1 VRGKERELG
10 HDMELVLG
18 HDMELGQVHGK
29 VQELGHGMELAW
41 VRGMELEHDVHV
53 LLLNPRSILGRF
65 HLHI

>member
-1 VRGKERELG
+1 VRGKERE
-10 HDMELVLG
+10 LG

-29 VQELGHGMELAW
+29 VQELEHGMELAW
-41 VRGMELEHDVHV
+41 VRGMELDDVGV